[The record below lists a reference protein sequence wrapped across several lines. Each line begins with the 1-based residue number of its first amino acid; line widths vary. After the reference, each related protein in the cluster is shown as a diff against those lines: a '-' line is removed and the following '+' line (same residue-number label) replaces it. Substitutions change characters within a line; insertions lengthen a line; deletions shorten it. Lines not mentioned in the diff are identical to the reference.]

1 MKNTYLAVD
10 FGGGSGRVMA
20 GYIDGGKLILEEV
33 HRFGNRQVKLGNH
46 VYWDFPALFQDMKDG
61 LKKAA
66 QKGYQVKSIGIDTW
80 GVDFGLI
87 DKNGNLLGNPVCY
100 RDSRTE
106 GNIVEILYQLI
117 SIRIPVGLELAGGF
131 HNDPLERR
139 RDTWLEFPRRSD
151 LLIYVF
157 QCNRYRVIT
166 VERHLS
172 GEHLVHNDTQR
183 VDIRTFIYIISPCL
197 LRREIMY

>member
-20 GYIDGGKLILEEV
+20 GYIDEGKLILEEV

-87 DKNGNLLGNPVCY
+87 DKNGNLLYVFGDTGRQKGNLTQISAISYQYTDKKSKENGLSPMLLVLDKKDNTISVYKARILQDNAAQTQALEQYLNPV
-100 RDSRTE
+100 
-106 GNIVEILYQLI
+106 
-117 SIRIPVGLELAGGF
+117 PVPA
-131 HNDPLERR
+131 
-139 RDTWLEFPRRSD
+139 
-151 LLIYVF
+151 
-157 QCNRYRVIT
+157 
-166 VERHLS
+166 
-172 GEHLVHNDTQR
+172 
-183 VDIRTFIYIISPCL
+183 
-197 LRREIMY
+197 